1 MVSGDQ
7 MDGVLVETQKRVWVW
22 GSSGEMV
29 LVGSPGGD
37 MD

>member
-7 MDGVLVETQKRVWVW
+7 MDGVLVERRKRVRVW

-29 LVGSPGGD
+29 LVDPLDGD